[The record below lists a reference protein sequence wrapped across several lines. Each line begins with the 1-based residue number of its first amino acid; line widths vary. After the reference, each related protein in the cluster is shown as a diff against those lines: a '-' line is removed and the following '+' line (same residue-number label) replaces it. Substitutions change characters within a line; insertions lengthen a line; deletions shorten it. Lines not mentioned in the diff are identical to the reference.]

1 VIETLLQTLRGT
13 CGRLWVRPHLVL
25 NGTLGQTHIS
35 LSLKEASLTVMFDYT
50 ETLTYDRAGRLWS
63 HFKAGHT
70 FRRGLDGRMMDK
82 WQAGGF
88 RQRRWL
94 DPTEAVSL
102 IDYGAARISD
112 LRDQIRAGRVA
123 WTAHPEDGGL
133 IAALDRAGRFDAQEA
148 ERDRAHFARV
158 YQPISILPPD
168 QYLALVLQATT
179 GCSFNTCTFCNFYT
193 TTKFHAKWPEDFRK
207 HAREVRAFLGESV
220 RLRKSIFLGEA
231 NALTLPLRRLV
242 PLLMIARDEFG
253 EKPVYAFLDAFSGA
267 KKSIDEFRQLAAL
280 GLKRVS
286 IGLESGHDPLL
297 NFVHKPGASRDVID
311 AVAQLKS
318 VGIDVSLIV
327 MIGLGGDRYAA
338 GHVADT
344 IRALN
349 AMPLNRGDIVYFSE
363 LVEHEDTPYP
373 ALARAEGIRPLTADE
388 MDAQREAIRA
398 GLRFGPRG
406 PIVSKYNIREF
417 VY

>member
-1 VIETLLQTLRGT
+1 V
-13 CGRLWVRPHLVL
+13 VF
-25 NGTLGQTHIS
+25 NGAIGQTHIS
-35 LSLKEASLTVMFDYT
+35 LSLKEASFTVMFDYA
-50 ETLTYDRAGRLWS
+50 EALTYDRAGRLWS

-70 FRRGLDGRMMDK
+70 FRRGLDGRMLDK
-82 WQAGGF
+82 WQADGL

-94 DPTEAVSL
+94 SPTEAVGL
-102 IDYGAARISD
+102 IDYGAARMRD
-112 LRDQIRAGRVA
+112 LRDQIDAGRVA
-123 WTAHPEDGGL
+123 WTARPEDASL
-133 IAALDRAGRFDAQEA
+133 IPALDQAGRFDAQEA
-148 ERDRAHFARV
+148 ERDRAHFERV

-193 TTKFHAKWPEDFRK
+193 TAKFHAKWPEDFRK
-207 HAREVRAFLGESV
+207 HAHEVRAFLGESI
-220 RLRKSIFLGEA
+220 RLRKSVFLGEA

-242 PLLMIARDEFG
+242 PLLMIVHDEFG

-267 KKSIDEFRQLAAL
+267 KKSIDEFRQLAAV

-297 NFVHKPGASRDVID
+297 RFVRKPGTSRDVID
-311 AVAQLKS
+311 TVTQLKS
-318 VGIDVSLIV
+318 IGVGVSLIV
-327 MIGLGGDRYAA
+327 MIGLGGDRYAE
-338 GHVADT
+338 GHMADT

-349 AMPLNRGDIVYFSE
+349 AMPLDRGDIIYFSE
-363 LVEHEDTPYP
+363 LVEHADTPYP

-388 MDAQREAIRA
+388 MDAQRQSIRA
-398 GLRFGPRG
+398 GLQHGSNG
-406 PIVSKYNIREF
+406 PIVSRYDIHEF